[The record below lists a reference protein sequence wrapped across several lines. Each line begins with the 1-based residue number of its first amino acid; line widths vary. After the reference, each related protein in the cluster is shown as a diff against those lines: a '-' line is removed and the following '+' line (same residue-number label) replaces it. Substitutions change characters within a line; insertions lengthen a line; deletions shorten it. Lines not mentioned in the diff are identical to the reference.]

1 MTSASATLDPADDG
15 GRRIEWQRHPRGL
28 VVLAGTEMWERFS
41 FYGMQAL
48 LMLYMAQA
56 LLPRHP
62 EGRVWGFA
70 GFRGAIEAVVGRTGD
85 QALASQI
92 FGLYAGL
99 VYLTP
104 ILGGYLGDRW
114 LGGRRTVVL
123 GAALMAAGHFLLAF
137 DASFLIALGLLVL
150 GSGCLKGNIAAQVG
164 RLYASEDERRDRAY
178 LWFNLGI
185 NLGAFAG
192 PLVCGTLGDKVG
204 WHWGFAAAGA
214 GMLIGILVYVGG
226 LRHVPANRP
235 RRDAG
240 TAAGPAPLTRAD
252 GRRLLGILIAILL
265 LLSYNLPFGQGYN
278 VFPLWISEAANLN
291 VVGSFTMPVPW
302 YLASDG
308 LITVA
313 STPIV
318 LALWRRQAA
327 RHAEP
332 NEITKIAI
340 GCAMMALA
348 DLLLAAF
355 SLMAPKAHSLF
366 FGWGFLYF
374 LVSSSSYLFTMPVL
388 LALISKA
395 APPRLVATLMGVAYA
410 GLFVANIGGGWL
422 ARFYATMSHAGF
434 WTGQAAI
441 AAAGLIATLLLRG
454 TLVALL
460 TDGGN
465 KILSAQ
471 A

>member
-1 MTSASATLDPADDG
+1 MGDERTMTTGATESG
-15 GRRIEWQRHPRGL
+15 RHPRGL

-48 LMLYMAQA
+48 LVLYMAQA
-56 LLPRHP
+56 LLPSHP
-62 EGRVWGFA
+62 EAHVWGFA
-70 GFRGAIEAVVGRTGD
+70 GFRAGIEAVVGHIGD

-104 ILGGYLGDRW
+104 ILGGWIGDRW

-164 RLYASEDERRDRAY
+164 RLYAPEDERRDRAY

-192 PLVCGTLGDKVG
+192 PLVCGTLGDTIG
-204 WHWGFAAAGA
+204 WHWGFATAGF
-214 GMLIGILVYVGG
+214 GMLIGILIYLGG
-226 LRHVPANRP
+226 LRHLPSDRP
-235 RRDAG
+235 QRDTSAETG
-240 TAAGPAPLTRAD
+240 ASPLTRAD
-252 GRRLLGILIAILL
+252 GRRVLGILIAILL
-265 LLSYNLPFGQGYN
+265 LLAYNLPFGQGYN
-278 VFPLWISEAANLN
+278 VFPLWISEAADLH
-291 VVGSFTMPVPW
+291 VGGFTMPVPW

-327 RHAEP
+327 RGVEP
-332 NEITKIAI
+332 SEITKIAI

-348 DLLLAAF
+348 DLLLATF
-355 SLMAPKAHSLF
+355 SFLSPRPHGLF

-374 LVSSSSYLFTMPVL
+374 LISSSSYLFTMPIL
-388 LALISKA
+388 LALVSKA

-422 ARFYATMSHAGF
+422 ARFYATTSHAGF
-434 WTGQAAI
+434 WLGQAAI
-441 AAAGLIATLLLRG
+441 AATGVIATLLLRRP
-454 TLVALL
+454 LLALL
-460 TDGGN
+460 TGDEAPS
-465 KILSAQ
+465 LLHTEE
-471 A
+471 